1 MSREQLLKRFDF
13 VSKSLEQFDLYEQNE
28 FAIPNSQQYSEEC
41 YEAFQ
46 KIYQKNEV
54 NELQVIPEDEKE
66 FYILNRDTGMMI
78 DCRKLDQYTIPKTDR
93 KEVAWKNYWKLSREI
108 SESLLSL
115 VQLNEITKIYELLA
129 HPQFYID
136 INVRDLDDWTP
147 LHFACQQNN
156 TEIVHLLLL
165 QQANPKLFSLDRKT
179 PLHIAAMKNNSRI
192 CEMLIN
198 YGADIEAQDS
208 DQNTPLHIA
217 SLHGNDEVCAIL
229 IEKKA
234 DHNLKNY
241 QHLTPV
247 EMASDIKIIEVFN
260 KYGISLNNFT
270 YTRTVVK
277 EQNLV
282 LPNSRR
288 DHVQKILK
296 LTQQQAKGS
305 GIEQD
310 IKKELINNEQQQRQS
325 LTNLD
330 LNQNRSTW
338 GKIMD
343 FAISFS
349 RISIKG
355 NTQTTNSESQNNKIG
370 PESFQFYQKL
380 GEGGFGQV
388 YLVDKIGQEPKKYY
402 AMKILKKE
410 DIDTSNIIK
419 SAQIEKDVLK
429 IMNHPF
435 IVKLN
440 YAFQTLD
447 HLYLV
452 MDLCPGGDLATH
464 LELVNHFPEHIVKIY
479 AAEITLALEALHQ
492 QGIIFRDLK
501 PENVVLDKDGHAQLT
516 DFGLSKQG
524 IDEEMLNQSFCGTLA
539 YLAPE
544 MLMKK
549 GHGRQVDWYM
559 LGIFIYELLVGA
571 PPYYDAEKEILKEN
585 IKRAPLKIP
594 RHLSQEAKDIIIQLL
609 IRDPKRRLGCK
620 EDAKEIKNHPWFS
633 DINWQDCY
641 NKKLQPPKPL
651 ICHEPKAA
659 RKVTFSKE
667 SKRNKLND
675 WTFFEN

>member
-1 MSREQLLKRFDF
+1 MSREQLLKRFDL

-28 FAIPNSQQYSEEC
+28 FAMPNSQQYSEEC

-46 KIYQKNEV
+46 KIYQTSQV
-54 NELQVIPEDEKE
+54 PQLQTIPEDEKE
-66 FYILNRDTGMMI
+66 FQILNRDTGLMI
-78 DCRKLDQYTIPKTDR
+78 DCRKLDQYTFAISDS
-93 KEVAWKNYWKLSREI
+93 KEVAWKNYWKHSREI
-108 SESLLSL
+108 SELLVSL
-115 VQLNEITKIYELLA
+115 VQSNENNKVYELLA

-136 INVRDLDDWTP
+136 LNIRDLDDWTP
-147 LHFACQQNN
+147 LHFACQQSN
-156 TEIVHLLLL
+156 TEIVQLLLH
-165 QQANPKLFSLDRKT
+165 QQANPKLLSLDGKS
-179 PLHIAAMKNNSRI
+179 PLHIAAMRNHSTI
-192 CEMLIN
+192 CELLIN
-198 YGADIEAQDS
+198 FGADIDAQDS
-208 DQNTPLHIA
+208 DKNTPLHIA
-217 SLHGNDEVCAIL
+217 SLHGNDLICKIL
-229 IEKKA
+229 LEKNA
-234 DHNLKNY
+234 NHDLKNY
-241 QHLTPV
+241 QHLTPI
-247 EMASDIKIIEVFN
+247 EMASDIKIIEIFN
-260 KYGISLNNFT
+260 NYGISLNDFT

-288 DHVQKILK
+288 DHVQKL
-296 LTQQQAKGS
+296 LMLAQHQSKGN
-305 GIEQD
+305 IEHE
-310 IKKELINNEQQQRQS
+310 IKQELINNEQQGQS
-325 LTNLD
+325 LNQD
-330 LNQNRSTW
+330 INQNRSTW

-343 FAISFS
+343 FAVSFS
-349 RISIKG
+349 RVSIKG
-355 NTQTTNSESQNNKIG
+355 NGQTNNSESEKNKIG
-370 PESFQFYQKL
+370 PGSFQFYQKL

-452 MDLCPGGDLATH
+452 MDLCSGGDLSTH
-464 LELVNHFPEHIVKIY
+464 LELVNNFPEHIVKIY
-479 AAEITLALEALHQ
+479 AAEITLALEALHK

-501 PENVVLDKDGHAQLT
+501 PENVVLDKDGHAHLT

-524 IDEEMLNQSFCGTLA
+524 IDEEMINQSFCGTLA

-585 IKRAPLKIP
+585 IKRAPLKLP

-620 EDAKEIKNHPWFS
+620 EDSKEIKSHPWFN

-651 ICHEPKAA
+651 ICYEPKVA
-659 RKVTFSKE
+659 RKVTFSKI
-667 SKRNKLND
+667 SNRNKLND
-675 WTFFEN
+675 WTFCEN

>member
-1 MSREQLLKRFDF
+1 MSKEQLLKRFDLI
-13 VSKSLEQFDLYEQNE
+13 SKSLDQFDLYEQNE
-28 FAIPNSQQYSEEC
+28 FTIPASQQYSEEC
-41 YEAFQ
+41 YQAFQ
-46 KIYQKNEV
+46 KTYQTSQV
-54 NELQVIPEDEKE
+54 PQLQTIPEDEKE
-66 FYILNRDTGMMI
+66 FQILNRDTGLAI
-78 DCRKLDQYTIPKTDR
+78 DCRKLEEYKIPIADSKD
-93 KEVAWKNYWKLSREI
+93 VAWKNYWKHSREI
-108 SESLLSL
+108 SEHLVSL
-115 VQLNEITKIYELLA
+115 VQSNENNKVYELLA

-136 INVRDLDDWTP
+136 LNIRDLDDWTP
-147 LHFACQQNN
+147 LHFACLQSNV
-156 TEIVHLLLL
+156 EIVQLLLH
-165 QQANPKLFSLDRKT
+165 QQANPKLLSLDGKS
-179 PLHIAAMKNNSRI
+179 PLHVAAMKNHLTI
-192 CEMLIN
+192 CDLLIN
-198 YGADIEAQDS
+198 FGADLNAQDS

-217 SLHGNDEVCAIL
+217 SLHGNDQVCTIL
-229 IEKKA
+229 LEKKA
-234 DHNLKNY
+234 NHDVKNY
-241 QHLTPV
+241 QHLTPI
-247 EMASDIKIIEVFN
+247 EMTSDIRIIEIFN
-260 KYGISLNNFT
+260 RYGISLNNFT

-282 LPNSRR
+282 LQNSRR
-288 DHVQKILK
+288 DHVQKLLK
-296 LTQQQAKGS
+296 LTQQQQKKN
-305 GIEQD
+305 IENE
-310 IKKELINNEQQQRQS
+310 IKQELINNEQQNQA

-330 LNQNRSTW
+330 INQNRTTW

-343 FAISFS
+343 FAVSFS
-349 RISIKG
+349 RVSIKG
-355 NTQTTNSESQNNKIG
+355 NGQTANSELEKNKIG
-370 PESFQFYQKL
+370 PGSFQFYQKL

-464 LELVNHFPEHIVKIY
+464 LELVNNFPEDIVKIY
-479 AAEITLALEALHQ
+479 AAEITLALEALHK

-501 PENVVLDKDGHAQLT
+501 PENVVLDIDGHAQLT

-524 IDEEMLNQSFCGTLA
+524 IDEEMINQSFCGTLA

-585 IKRAPLKIP
+585 IKRAPLRLP
-594 RHLSQEAKDIIIQLL
+594 RHLSPEAKDIIIQLL
-609 IRDPKRRLGCK
+609 IRDPQRRLGCK
-620 EDAKEIKNHPWFS
+620 EDAKEIKSHPWFN
-633 DINWQDCY
+633 DVNWLDCY
-641 NKKLQPPKPL
+641 NKKLKPPKPL
-651 ICHEPKAA
+651 VFHEPKVA
-659 RKVTFSKE
+659 RKVTFSKI
-667 SKRNKLND
+667 STRNKLND
-675 WTFFEN
+675 WTFCEN

>member
-1 MSREQLLKRFDF
+1 MSREQLLKRFDL

-28 FAIPNSQQYSEEC
+28 FAIQNSQQYSQEC

-54 NELQVIPEDEKE
+54 NQLQIIPEDEKE
-66 FYILNRDTGMMI
+66 FYILNRDTGLMI
-78 DCRKLDQYTIPKTDR
+78 DCRKLDQYTVPKSDT
-93 KEVAWKNYWKLSREI
+93 KEVAWKNYWKDSREI

-115 VQLNEITKIYELLA
+115 VQLNDKNKVYELLA

-136 INVRDLDDWTP
+136 INIRDLDDWTP

-156 TEIVHLLLL
+156 TEIVQLLLH
-165 QQANPKLFSLDRKT
+165 QQANPRLFSLDMKS
-179 PLHIAAMKNNSRI
+179 PLHIAAMKNNSTI
-192 CEMLIN
+192 CELLIN
-198 YGADIEAQDS
+198 FGADIEAQDS

-217 SLHGNDEVCAIL
+217 SLFGNDLVCAIL

-234 DHNLKNY
+234 NHNLKNY
-241 QHLTPV
+241 QHLTPI
-247 EMASDIKIIEVFN
+247 EMASDIKIIEIFN

-277 EQNLV
+277 EQNLI

-296 LTQQQAKGS
+296 LTQQQTKAC
-305 GIEQD
+305 IIDQE
-310 IKKELINNEQQQRQS
+310 IKKELINNEQQRQS
-325 LTNLD
+325 LTTLD
-330 LNQNRSTW
+330 INQNRTTW

-349 RISIKG
+349 RISIKV
-355 NTQTTNSESQNNKIG
+355 NTNTTNSESQNNKIG
-370 PESFQFYQKL
+370 PNSFQFYQKL

-388 YLVDKIGQEPKKYY
+388 YLVEKIGQEPKKYY

-452 MDLCPGGDLATH
+452 MDLCSGGDLATH

-479 AAEITLALEALHQ
+479 AAEITLAIEALHQ

-524 IDEEMLNQSFCGTLA
+524 IDEEILNQSFCGTLA

-620 EDAKEIKNHPWFS
+620 EDAKEIKSHPWFR

-651 ICHEPKAA
+651 ICHEPKVA
-659 RKVTFSKE
+659 RKVTFSKN
-667 SKRNKLND
+667 SNRNKLND

>member
-1 MSREQLLKRFDF
+1 MSREQLLKRFDL

-46 KIYQKNEV
+46 KIYQTSQV
-54 NELQVIPEDEKE
+54 PQLQTIPEDEKE
-66 FYILNRDTGMMI
+66 FQILNRDTGLMI
-78 DCRKLDQYTIPKTDR
+78 DCRKLDQYTFTISDS
-93 KEVAWKNYWKLSREI
+93 KEVAWKNYWKHSREI
-108 SESLLSL
+108 SELLVSL
-115 VQLNEITKIYELLA
+115 VQSNENNKVYELLA

-136 INVRDLDDWTP
+136 LNIRDLDDWTP
-147 LHFACQQNN
+147 LHFACQQSN
-156 TEIVHLLLL
+156 TEIVQLLLH
-165 QQANPKLFSLDRKT
+165 QQANPKLLSLDGKS
-179 PLHIAAMKNNSRI
+179 PLHIAAMRNHSTI
-192 CEMLIN
+192 CELLIN
-198 YGADIEAQDS
+198 FGADIDAQDS
-208 DQNTPLHIA
+208 DKNTPLHIA
-217 SLHGNDEVCAIL
+217 SLHGNDLICKIL
-229 IEKKA
+229 IEKNA
-234 DHNLKNY
+234 NHDLKNY
-241 QHLTPV
+241 QQLTPI
-247 EMASDIKIIEVFN
+247 EMASDIKIIEIFN
-260 KYGISLNNFT
+260 NYGISLNNFT

-288 DHVQKILK
+288 DHVQKL
-296 LTQQQAKGS
+296 LMLAQYQSKGN
-305 GIEQD
+305 IEHE
-310 IKKELINNEQQQRQS
+310 IKQELINNEQQGQS
-325 LTNLD
+325 LNLD
-330 LNQNRSTW
+330 INQNRSTW

-343 FAISFS
+343 FAVSFS
-349 RISIKG
+349 RVSIKG
-355 NTQTTNSESQNNKIG
+355 NGQTNNSESEKNKIG
-370 PESFQFYQKL
+370 PGSFQFYQKL

-452 MDLCPGGDLATH
+452 MDLCSGGDLSTH
-464 LELVNHFPEHIVKIY
+464 LELVNNFPEYIVKIY
-479 AAEITLALEALHQ
+479 AAEITLALEALHK

-501 PENVVLDKDGHAQLT
+501 PENVVLDKDGHAHLT

-524 IDEEMLNQSFCGTLA
+524 IDEEMINQSFCGTLA

-585 IKRAPLKIP
+585 IKRAPLKLP

-620 EDAKEIKNHPWFS
+620 EDSKEIKSHPWFN

-651 ICHEPKAA
+651 ICHEPKVA
-659 RKVTFSKE
+659 RKVTFSKN
-667 SKRNKLND
+667 SNRNKLND
-675 WTFFEN
+675 WTFCEN